1 MADPRDSTRKV
12 GRAMRTVQVLL
23 VVMAVGLLV
32 VHTFANQWTVD
43 GKPLTVDGVSLG
55 LVAVVAGAL
64 LLARVDKIKWGDAE
78 ITLHKEIAEAK
89 RAFEALPVSK
99 TVPTQLDPAELQAV
113 VDDPAAVVKATLH
126 DIRNNL
132 QDAAKRAGLDH
143 GQKLT
148 PAEATRRLAD
158 ASKFDTVQANAV
170 RSVIRAAQT
179 ASLAEVTA
187 AEAGELR
194 RFANLVVELANG
206 VTAS

>member
-1 MADPRDSTRKV
+1 MTDPDAPKRKV
-12 GRAMRTVQVLL
+12 GRAMRTIQVVL
-23 VVMAVGLLV
+23 VVMAVGLLAI
-32 VHTFANQWTVD
+32 HTFANQWTID

-55 LVAVVAGAL
+55 LVAVAAGAL
-64 LLARVDKIKWGDAE
+64 LLARVEKIKWGNAE
-78 ITLHKEIAEAK
+78 IALRGEIAEAK
-89 RAFEALPVSK
+89 KALEALPVSK
-99 TVPTQLDPAELQAV
+99 TVPAQLDPAELQAV
-113 VDDPAAVVKATLH
+113 VDDPAAVVKATLQ

-132 QDAAKRAGLDH
+132 QDAAKRAGLDR

-158 ASKFDTVQANAV
+158 ASKFDAAQANAV

-179 ASLAEVTA
+179 ASMAEVTA

-206 VTAS
+206 VTA